1 MKLSDIEFVDPPEAK
16 RMPGSRGRTSDKWQF
31 VMLLASRAPNEWAK
45 YPKSV
50 SSPSMFYQIKKEFPN
65 LEIASRVS
73 PDDKN
78 KITVYCR
85 IVTA

>member
-1 MKLSDIEFVDPPEAK
+1 MKLSDIQFVDPPQA
-16 RMPGSRGRTSDKWQF
+16 RVAPGRGRSSDKWQF
-31 VMLLASRAPNEWAK
+31 VMLLASRAPNRWAR
-45 YPKSV
+45 YPKLV

-73 PDDKN
+73 TDDKG

-85 IVTA
+85 IVTV

>member
-1 MKLSDIEFVDPPEAK
+1 MRIEDIEFVDPPNA
-16 RMPGSRGRTSDKWQF
+16 RVAAGRGRTSDKWQF
-31 VMLLASRAPNEWAK
+31 VMLLASRAPNKWAR

-73 PDDKN
+73 PDDRN

-85 IVTA
+85 IITV